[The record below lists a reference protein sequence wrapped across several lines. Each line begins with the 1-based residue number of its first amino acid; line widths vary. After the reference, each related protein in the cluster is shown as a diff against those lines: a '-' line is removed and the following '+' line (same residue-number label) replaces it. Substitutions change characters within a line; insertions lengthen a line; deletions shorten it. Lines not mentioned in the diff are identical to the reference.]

1 MHSSNTLD
9 YYTLDMEVL
18 GLAYVVVG
26 LLAGASAGWA
36 LARAKSATESN
47 LVEEELIRTKALLEL
62 GEDSEDRV
70 HKRMLDGFKL
80 AAGEAFSDVVEAA
93 DKEKES
99 SFKEAT
105 SDLSNS
111 IGEYINAIQEAKE
124 KDIERAAQLGE
135 KVDNVSS
142 LGTTLAQ
149 ETRELALALRGD
161 SQAQGAWGEVVVENL
176 LQSMGF
182 VEARDYV
189 KQEWDRGKDG
199 EKGKRADFIL
209 KLPENRQV
217 VIDSK
222 VSLTAYTEFVNAVD
236 DATSDSAIKAHCKSI
251 REHSKKLASKNYEE
265 MEGYNTPD
273 FVLMVVPLEGA
284 FIDAMR
290 SDPSLY
296 QDLLANRRVKVVS
309 GSTLMLTLMLIQELW
324 KREKQSKNQERLV
337 ERAGKLHDKVVLF
350 LESFST
356 VGFELGQASDAYER
370 AMEQLSSGSGNVIRQ
385 TEMLKELG
393 AKTKKDL
400 REKSGLRSLAER
412 AEEEE
417 SLPEATSEEHDR
429 MGETPI
435 Q

>member
-1 MHSSNTLD
+1 
-9 YYTLDMEVL
+9 MEVL
-18 GLAYVVVG
+18 GLAYVVLG
-26 LLAGASAGWA
+26 LLVGASFGWA
-36 LARAKSATESN
+36 LARTKSASESSIA
-47 LVEEELIRTKALLEL
+47 EEELIRARALLEE
-62 GEDSEDRV
+62 GSKSQEKVREQ
-70 HKRMLDGFKL
+70 MLDGFKL
-80 AAGEAFSDVVEAA
+80 AAGEAFSLAVETA
-93 DKEKES
+93 DKQKES
-99 SFKEAT
+99 SFKKAT
-105 SDLSNS
+105 DDLTNS
-111 IGEYINAIQEAKE
+111 IGEYITAIQDAKE
-124 KDIERAAQLGE
+124 KDIQRTAKLGE

-142 LGTTLAQ
+142 LGTTLAH

-182 VEARDYV
+182 VKDRDYV
-189 KQEWDRGKDG
+189 KQEWDRGKGG
-199 EKGKRADFIL
+199 ERGKRADFIL
-209 KLPENRQV
+209 KLPENRQI

-222 VSLTAYTEFVNAVD
+222 VSLTAYTEYVNAEDESV
-236 DATSDSAIKAHCKSI
+236 SDSAMKAHCRSI

-290 SDPSLY
+290 GDPLLF
-296 QDLLANRRVKVVS
+296 QDLVANRRVKVVS

-324 KREKQSKNQERLV
+324 KRENQSNNQQKIV

-350 LESFST
+350 LESFSA
-356 VGFELGQASDAYER
+356 VGYELGQASDAYER
-370 AMEQLSSGSGNVIRQ
+370 AMEQLSSGTGNVIRQ
-385 TEMLKELG
+385 TEILKDLG
-393 AKTKKDL
+393 AKTKKDI

-417 SLPEATSEEHDR
+417 SLPETASEDHDSL
-429 MGETPI
+429 GEAPV

>member
-1 MHSSNTLD
+1 
-9 YYTLDMEVL
+9 MEVL
-18 GLAYVVVG
+18 GLAYIALG
-26 LLAGASAGWA
+26 LLAGASFGWA
-36 LARAKSATESN
+36 LARTKSTEASN
-47 LVEEELIRTKALLEL
+47 SAEEELIRARALLEA
-62 GEDSEDRV
+62 GSKAEERV
-70 HKRMLDGFKL
+70 REQMLDGFKL
-80 AAGEAFSDVVEAA
+80 AAGEAFSLAVEAA
-93 DKEKES
+93 DKQKES
-99 SFKEAT
+99 SFKKAT
-105 SDLSNS
+105 DDLTNS
-111 IGEYINAIQEAKE
+111 IGEYISAIQEAKE
-124 KDIERAAQLGE
+124 KDIQRAAKLGE

-142 LGTTLAQ
+142 LGTTLAH
-149 ETRELALALRGD
+149 ETRELTLALRGD

-182 VEARDYV
+182 VEDRDYV

-222 VSLTAYTEFVNAVD
+222 VSLTAYTEYVNAEDESV
-236 DATSDSAIKAHCKSI
+236 SESAMKAHCRSI

-290 SDPSLY
+290 DDPMLF
-296 QDLLANRRVKVVS
+296 QDLVANRRVKVVS

-324 KREKQSKNQERLV
+324 KREKQSKNQQKIV

-350 LESFST
+350 LESFSA
-356 VGFELGQASDAYER
+356 VGYELGQASDAYER
-370 AMEQLSSGSGNVIRQ
+370 AMEQLSSGTGNVIRQ

-412 AEEEE
+412 AEEE
-417 SLPEATSEEHDR
+417 SLPEASSEGHDSL
-429 MGETPI
+429 GEAPV